1 MKTKTHSGNI
11 RFELNGYLFADREA
25 AVSAAKLRIEEQT
38 EAHYHQSGDSSA
50 MPVLV
55 YDRFL
60 AEEPPGT
67 VIIEARL
74 PNRSREESRKAGY
87 LFTEFIR
94 EVDPTSPTFGK
105 YVAWKWTMQEVERWQ
120 YFAACPDED
129 FSRFSPEE
137 IQYADVACTIGM
149 YFVQSR
155 TVSQLSNDLARRWDE
170 AFDEEERNLT
180 AEILLCARDIGIKV
194 HFKKAQG
201 LGLEVRA
208 AELARVRKEAE
219 QFSQTKIGRP

>member
-1 MKTKTHSGNI
+1 MNPKTHTSNV
-11 RFELNGYLFADREA
+11 RFELNGYLFADRES
-25 AVSAAKLRIEEQT
+25 AVTAAKLRIKSQT
-38 EAHYHQSGDSSA
+38 EAHSRQNGDSSGI
-50 MPVLV
+50 PVLV

-67 VIIEARL
+67 IIVEARL
-74 PNRSREESRKAGY
+74 PNRSRQESRKAGY

-94 EVDPTSPTFGK
+94 EVDPTSPAFGK
-105 YVAWKWTMQEVERWQ
+105 YVAWKWTLQEVVRWQ
-120 YFAACPDED
+120 TFAACPEED

-137 IQYADVACTIGM
+137 AQYADVACTIGM
-149 YFVQSR
+149 YLEPPR

-170 AFDEEERNLT
+170 ASDEEERNLT
-180 AEILLCARDIGIKV
+180 AEILLCARDIGIKL
-194 HFKKAQG
+194 HLPNAQG